1 MRFLLIFMCTA
12 CSSTEPISP
21 TCWPA
26 LWGSILLL
34 LLEVTLKKRAL
45 RILSYLAVGGAVMLS
60 SLEAVQ
66 LLQEAHIYTLPPLP
80 FVLSCFI
87 WGLVCCFFFAVSTRL
102 SFAAA
107 ASSTI
112 VIVLALANHYTY
124 LLRHS
129 ILTPADLLALGTAIN
144 VLDNSDWSFLFPL
157 LSPFSSFGWIL
168 FPASLCCACS
178 ITGAD
183 CPKSAYSQARS
194 ACLSAFWVCSLFVR
208 AISFFEMV
216 SSPLC
221 GILKQLRPAMGSL

>member
-1 MRFLLIFMCTA
+1 M
-12 CSSTEPISP
+12 
-21 TCWPA
+21 
-26 LWGSILLL
+26 
-34 LLEVTLKKRAL
+34 
-45 RILSYLAVGGAVMLS
+45 
-60 SLEAVQ
+60 
-66 LLQEAHIYTLPPLP
+66 QEAHIYTLPPLS
-80 FVLSCFI
+80 FLLSCFI
-87 WGLVCCFFFAVSTRL
+87 WGLMCCFFFAVSTRL

-129 ILTPADLLALGTAIN
+129 ILTPADLLAVGTAIN
-144 VLDNSDWSFLFPL
+144 ILDNYRLELSFPVIISLFIL
-157 LSPFSSFGWIL
+157 WLDIVSSFTLLRVQYYRRGL
-168 FPASLCCACS
+168 S
-178 ITGAD
+178 
-183 CPKSAYSQARS
+183 KSAYSQARS